1 MQVSIT
7 DILAKEIQE
16 KTILQVGHYS
26 MEKLLITE
34 SDVLNGSF

>member
-26 MEKLLITE
+26 MEK